1 MTIRAACDDVGQMEV
16 GRELQSAH
24 EIDGLLARTRSVAV
38 VGVSSDPS
46 RPSREIAEYLLAR
59 SDWTVYLVNPNLESV
74 LGRDVYP
81 TLGALPDPPDIV
93 DVFRRH
99 EHLAAVTDQAIA
111 AGAKALWF
119 QLDLVDDAAAGR
131 AVAAGLDVVQDHC
144 LGVEHRRW
152 ARART

>member
-1 MTIRAACDDVGQMEV
+1 MEV
-16 GRELQSAH
+16 GHELH
-24 EIDGLLARTRSVAV
+24 TPDEIDALLARTRSVAV

-59 SDWTVYLVNPNLESV
+59 SRWTVYLVNPNLDSV
-74 LGRDVYP
+74 LGHTVYAS
-81 TLGALPDPPDIV
+81 LADLPAPPDIV

-99 EHLAAVTDQAIA
+99 EHLAAVTDQSIA
-111 AGAKALWF
+111 AGARAVWF
-119 QLDLVDDAAAGR
+119 QLGLVDDDAARR

-152 ARART
+152 ERVRT